1 MKLNK
6 KEIIF
11 TSVVGLVTLIT
22 LYLLLRLNVLPM
34 KYCIPLIIL
43 LIVICG
49 VLIYTQIKNKST
61 KIGKVLIVLVS
72 ILLLFGDYAM
82 YKGNGTLRK
91 ISNQK
96 EGYAIVSVIV
106 KSDNEAEDLKGL
118 KGQRLGY
125 SDTGE
130 TTYVYRALS
139 DVKKEISDDVS
150 LISYKLY
157 MSF

>member
-1 MKLNK
+1 M
-6 KEIIF
+6 
-11 TSVVGLVTLIT
+11 
-22 LYLLLRLNVLPM
+22 
-34 KYCIPLIIL
+34 PL
-43 LIVICG
+43 
-49 VLIYTQIKNKST
+49 
-61 KIGKVLIVLVS
+61 
-72 ILLLFGDYAM
+72 

-150 LISYKLY
+150 LISYKSMNTFSEDFL
-157 MSF
+157 